1 MEQTPVKV
9 NFMGKEGSKYLIKFP
24 DLKIPVTVNKNLY
37 QKMLNST
44 MYEFMNLPKKHSKV
58 NSA

>member
-9 NFMGKEGSKYLIKFP
+9 NFIGKEGSKYLIKFP
-24 DLKIPVTVNKNLY
+24 DLKIPVSVNKNLY
-37 QKMLNST
+37 QKMRNSA
-44 MYEFMNLPKKHSKV
+44 MYEFMNQTELKQEA